1 MSKLIFNNDEAEEKE
16 ISLLSMNQLKSNKSN
31 NSSNKELRQ
40 KFNSNK
46 NISKISLKN
55 LEKLSD
61 KKDAEENAEIKFER
75 KTKKFHTIKQDF
87 KPKLKF
93 NKFSKT
99 LRRKKTKVN
108 RQKKKTISKKKI
120 ESQNDKSKEELA
132 QEDEEIDEFNDK
144 EIKTKLEL
152 ILEKK
157 FLPTETLLNYCK
169 CQLYISYDYLRD
181 YEYTGLEG
189 ILCILVNRIYSNL
202 YLQIYDVMD
211 FKKQFEIE
219 LYTNI
224 LLNKGYEV
232 ASEKFHT
239 IEFPTFAIGINF
251 YTKKKAEEIKNII
264 LNYSKAL
271 NSSLFYMYET
281 KAHNSFQNT
290 NMFDYI
296 LNPKKYINKN
306 KNEGKKKD
314 SNEGND
320 TKHINN
326 KNSNKNNENINK
338 ENYFK
343 QIFDIDKLPK
353 KVNYKISSDE
363 QMLSFGLDTEA
374 NEVIYETSK
383 GANRFLEYN
392 NIDITIINEEYE
404 KLKEKIKAKT
414 KNNKLETHKTKK
426 SYQEEIK
433 DKENKEK
440 INDILNQIEGLQYK
454 NKNYLN
460 FEDEEEK
467 QKLNNKI
474 KKFNIAKRLSIN
486 QKLQINSSPT
496 NMVFYEDDSDS
507 FEAEE
512 DGDEAEDGEEE
523 FEDND
528 EPTGKDIN
536 NININTTNNNE
547 TNKDIKKGMKVD
559 KINSINM
566 KDNNNKNLLFNS
578 RISIIQN
585 SQKNESDVSSNSFN
599 ENNIKNDLN
608 NNINNDEEKEEESN
622 SINNKDKNIDN
633 KISSDD
639 D

>member
-1 MSKLIFNNDEAEEKE
+1 MSKLIFNNDEVEEKE
-16 ISLLSMNQLKSNKSN
+16 ISLSNINQLRSNKSN
-31 NSSNKELRQ
+31 NSSDKELKQ
-40 KFNSNK
+40 KFNSNR
-46 NISKISLKN
+46 NIPKIFLKN
-55 LEKLSD
+55 LDKLSD
-61 KKDAEENAEIKFER
+61 KKEAEENAEIKFER
-75 KTKKFHTIKQDF
+75 KSKKFHTIKQDI
-87 KPKLKF
+87 KSKLKF
-93 NKFSKT
+93 DKFNKMIRRKRTKTNRQRRKT
-99 LRRKKTKVN
+99 LRK
-108 RQKKKTISKKKI
+108 QKI
-120 ESQNDKSKEELA
+120 EIPKDEPKEEPIKG
-132 QEDEEIDEFNDK
+132 EEELDEFNDK

-157 FLPTETLLNYCK
+157 FLPTETLLSYCK
-169 CQLYISYDYLRD
+169 CQLYISYDYLGD
-181 YEYTGLEG
+181 FENTGLEG

-239 IEFPTFAIGINF
+239 IEFPTFGIGINF
-251 YTKKKAEEIKNII
+251 NTKKKAEEIKNII

-296 LNPKKYINKN
+296 INPKKYINKN
-306 KNEGKKKD
+306 KNELKKKD
-314 SNEGND
+314 SNDGND

-326 KNSNKNNENINK
+326 KNSNQNNENINK

-343 QIFDIDKLPK
+343 QIFDINKLPK
-353 KVNYKISSDE
+353 KLNYKISSDE

-383 GANRFLEYN
+383 GATRFLEYN

-414 KNNKLETHKTKK
+414 KNNKLETHRTKK

-454 NKNYLN
+454 DKNYIN
-460 FEDEEEK
+460 FEDEDEK

-512 DGDEAEDGEEE
+512 DGDEAQDDEEE

-528 EPTGKDIN
+528 EPSGKDIN
-536 NININTTNNNE
+536 NININNNNNNE
-547 TNKDIKKGMKVD
+547 NNKDIKKDMKID
-559 KINSINM
+559 KINNINM

-578 RISIIQN
+578 RISIIQK

-622 SINNKDKNIDN
+622 SINNKDKKIDN
-633 KISSDD
+633 KINSDD